1 MINCWLQYQG
11 EIVSPDTTFI
21 ILLRM
26 EFLKVLQSS
35 ENSSFLIKYVSKFK
49 LELFFVKFKHWL

>member
-35 ENSSFLIKYVSKFK
+35 ENSSFLIKYMN
-49 LELFFVKFKHWL
+49 